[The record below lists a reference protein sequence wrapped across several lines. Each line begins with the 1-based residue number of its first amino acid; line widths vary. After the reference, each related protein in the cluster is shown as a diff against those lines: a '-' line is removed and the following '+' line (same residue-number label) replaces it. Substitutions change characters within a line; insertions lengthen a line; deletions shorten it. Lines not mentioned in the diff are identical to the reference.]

1 MAENEIDSAV
11 PPPPRRRLRWWLLA
25 GILVIGVVLITVA
38 RLTAI
43 DNAFRNFNTIFGS
56 LGTLLLLVVWFV
68 FLSGLRWRTRLLGL
82 AALVAVAVAAGMS
95 IEVDGFYGDMVPQFR
110 RRGSAARDFGLES
123 DAAVSHNADAGAAR
137 VDLRTTTP
145 HDFPRFLGP
154 FGRGA
159 VEHVRLARDWS
170 KQQPRQLWR
179 QPIGAGWSAFS
190 VVGDYAVTQE
200 QRGELEL
207 VTCYEIKTGQIQWT
221 HEDRV
226 RFSEVMGGDGPR
238 ATPTIVDGRVY
249 AMGATGILNC
259 LDGGAGKVIWSR
271 DVLADNTQNNLQ
283 WGKSCSP
290 LVFDDIVVVTLG
302 DEYEPS
308 LTAYTGDGGR
318 VLWRAG
324 NDKPSYATPVL
335 ATLAEREQI
344 LVVNQNSVAAHDPSV
359 GDMLWEYSWPG
370 EMPKCAN
377 PVPIGDDRV
386 LISTGYGLDCVMLQV
401 KSARGKLSVS
411 EVWKNKRMKTKFT
424 NVVVRDGFVYGLD
437 DGIMQCL
444 DLANGDQ
451 KWKGGRYGHGQ
462 VLLVGD
468 VLLVTTESGE
478 VVLVEAAPTKHRE
491 LARFAALTGKTWN
504 NAALARRYLL
514 VRNAQE
520 AACYELPLA
529 DFVGSTS
536 SNASR

>member
-1 MAENEIDSAV
+1 METVTLPAAAPQV
-11 PPPPRRRLRWWLLA
+11 RLRLRWWLLA
-25 GILVIGVVLITVA
+25 GVVLIGTGLIVFVRA
-38 RLTAI
+38 TAI
-43 DNAFRNFNTIFGS
+43 DNAFRNFNTILAGVATFV
-56 LGTLLLLVVWFV
+56 LLMLWFV
-68 FLSGLRWRTRLLGL
+68 LFSGLRWCTRLLGL
-82 AALVAVAVAAGMS
+82 AAVIAVLVTAVTTVQL
-95 IEVDGFYGDMVPQFR
+95 DGFYGDMIPQFR
-110 RRGSAARDFGLES
+110 LRHAPAEDHALAESIAARDAEP
-123 DAAVSHNADAGAAR
+123 VR
-137 VDLRTTTP
+137 IDLRTRTP
-145 HDFPRFLGP
+145 NDFPRFLGP
-154 FGRGA
+154 HGRGI
-159 VEHVRLARDWS
+159 VEGISLERDWS
-170 KQQPRQLWR
+170 NHKPRELWR
-179 QPIGAGWSAFS
+179 QPIGLGWSAFS

-207 VTCYEIKTGQIQWT
+207 VTCYELKTGRLVWQ

-226 RFSEVMGGDGPR
+226 RFSEAMGGDGPR
-238 ATPTIVDGRVY
+238 ATPTIDDGRVY

-259 LDGGAGKVIWSR
+259 LDGGTGKVIWSR
-271 DVLADNTQNNLQ
+271 DILADNNQNNLQ

-308 LTAYTGDGGR
+308 LSAYTGDGGR

-344 LVVNQNSVAAHDPSV
+344 LAVNQNSVAAHDPSV

-377 PVPIGDDRV
+377 AMPIGDDRV

-401 KSARGKLSVS
+401 RSAGTGGKLAVT
-411 EVWKNKRMKTKFT
+411 ELWKNKRMKTKLT
-424 NVVVRDGFVYGLD
+424 NVVVRDGFIYGLD

-444 DLANGDQ
+444 DLTTGDQ

-478 VVLVEAAPTKHRE
+478 VALVEAAPAKHRE
-491 LARFAALTGKTWN
+491 LARFRALTGKTWN
-504 NAALARRYLL
+504 NPALTGRYLL

-520 AACYELPLA
+520 AACFELPLLNPGA
-529 DFVGSTS
+529 AELTQS
-536 SNASR
+536 AR